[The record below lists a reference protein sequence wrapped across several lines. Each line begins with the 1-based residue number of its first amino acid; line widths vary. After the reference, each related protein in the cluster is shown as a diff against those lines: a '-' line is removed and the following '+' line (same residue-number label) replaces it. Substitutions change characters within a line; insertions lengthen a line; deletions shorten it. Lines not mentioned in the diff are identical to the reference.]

1 MSSQQTATWRTL
13 ARSIMEQV
21 FILNKNQRGRGN
33 ENEVLRLDKA
43 SNTTSQSSHQ
53 PLIAV
58 IDWLLQSRELSTV
71 GDRICAANPSSS
83 CLTLQ
88 I

>member
-33 ENEVLRLDKA
+33 EVLRLGKT
-43 SNTTSQSSHQ
+43 SNTTSPSSHQ

-58 IDWLLQSRELSTV
+58 IDWLLQSSELSTV
-71 GDRICAANPSSS
+71 GDRICAANLNSS